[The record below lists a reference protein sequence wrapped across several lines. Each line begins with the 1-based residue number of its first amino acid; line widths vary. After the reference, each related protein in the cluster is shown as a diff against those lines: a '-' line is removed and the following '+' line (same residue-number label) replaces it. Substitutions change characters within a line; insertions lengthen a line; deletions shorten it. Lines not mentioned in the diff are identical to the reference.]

1 MYLYRSLNFDS
12 LDLSISVECLR
23 MFCIIVLVLLLYIY
37 HFTNC
42 IHYWYHRQ
50 SCKIPRHLAEP
61 LDLDNVYFIFFAVW
75 VGLLASVFAWTF
87 AKWKRFRYL
96 YSKKHRWLPLIIV
109 SFCYSCTRIH
119 KHRKHTYI
127 PNYLTSLH
135 INLLAIP
142 CEMESLIPC
151 FFSLFA
157 ILESECRLLILCL
170 PFFFYFS
177 IEFSYSFW
185 FSNKF

>member
-1 MYLYRSLNFDS
+1 MFWCCYCTYITLPIAFTIDTTANHVKYRDIWRNPS
-12 LDLSISVECLR
+12 
-23 MFCIIVLVLLLYIY
+23 
-37 HFTNC
+37 
-42 IHYWYHRQ
+42 
-50 SCKIPRHLAEP
+50 
-61 LDLDNVYFIFFAVW
+61 DLDNVYFIFFAVW

-87 AKWKRFRYL
+87 AKWNRFRYL

-170 PFFFYFS
+170 PFFFLFS

-185 FSNKF
+185 FSNKFYGNKF